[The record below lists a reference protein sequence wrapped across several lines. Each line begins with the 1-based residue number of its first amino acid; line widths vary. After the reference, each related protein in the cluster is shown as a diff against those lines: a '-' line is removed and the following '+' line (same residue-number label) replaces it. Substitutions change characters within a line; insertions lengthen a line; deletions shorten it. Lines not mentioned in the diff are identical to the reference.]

1 MRQNFITIFLVLPL
15 PTPSAWQEGSLKSF
29 MDRPGNRELLEEHQ
43 VNELKLKMKVDR
55 RYKALEL
62 RESVLD
68 CDDYTKRLIAPYL
81 DYPVLRNVLASF
93 NNDKD
98 RSFREWVE
106 NPQVMSMLQR
116 SKEMLDAGHITEE
129 ELETNLTAVL
139 AQKNNPA
146 SENFKLASYQAV
158 KLNTMQLVPALNEH
172 LSLRRA
178 GNEYYQ
184 EREFEQAM
192 LLYRKALAVVEFVQG
207 RSPHD
212 QEEIDKNRVTV
223 LLNIAAVE
231 LECKNYGHAVEVCAK
246 ALELEPENSK
256 GLLRR
261 AKANI
266 RRHEYEDAKKD
277 LALLKKVDPYNFDA
291 DKEERFM
298 HKLMR
303 EQEEKQKKQFAAVLK
318 STQPRLAG
326 TQPAVCEATLAAP
339 GAQPAVQSA
348 TG

>member
-1 MRQNFITIFLVLPL
+1 MAFSQGDVSRVPGAVGAVRDFGAAQI
-15 PTPSAWQEGSLKSF
+15 EGSLKSF

-246 ALELEPENSK
+246 
-256 GLLRR
+256 
-261 AKANI
+261 
-266 RRHEYEDAKKD
+266 DAKKD